1 MAKKRSSNR
10 LTTLSRFL
18 KWAAQ
23 FDDGKYLFRGVSKDT
38 YKIEA
43 SACYHMSDPEKSD
56 SMNLCRINEELI
68 GRAHLLGHYQQ
79 IGQRLPDLD
88 LLAELQHFGAATC
101 LIDFSRNAQVALW
114 FACQQNSDSPT
125 EPQNGKVF
133 AVRTDDVA
141 RFNPVT
147 AEMVTDKKIRYFFSP
162 DDETGKYAIYTW
174 QPKYQNNRI
183 IAQQSVFIF
192 GAAEIE
198 EAAYCIVPKSSK
210 EDILASLATVSGIT
224 EDSIF
229 PDAENFARQNAW
241 DKLGSASKT
250 RETRNIIQRGSIA
263 LDEELANTAPSSV
276 DVSPPEPR
284 HPKSTMPES
293 VRQPGA
299 KTK

>member
-43 SACYHMSDPEKSD
+43 SACYRMSDAEKSNPV
-56 SMNLCRINEELI
+56 NLRRINEELI
-68 GRAHLLGHYQQ
+68 DNAHLLGHYQK

-114 FACQQNSDSPT
+114 FASQQSSDST
-125 EPQNGKVF
+125 EGQQKGKVF
-133 AVRTDDVA
+133 AVRTDGVT
-141 RFNPVT
+141 RFNRVT
-147 AEMVTDKKIRYFFSP
+147 AEMVTKRKIEYFFRT
-162 DDETGKYAIYTW
+162 DEKTGKYPIYTW
-174 QPKYQNNRI
+174 QPQYQNNRI

-192 GAAEIE
+192 GAAEIK
-198 EAAYCIVPKSSK
+198 EAAYCIVQQSSK
-210 EDILASLATVSGIT
+210 EDILASLSAVSGIT
-224 EDSIF
+224 EESMF
-229 PDAENFARQNAW
+229 PDAENFARLNAW
-241 DKLGSASKT
+241 DKLGSAPKT
-250 RETRNIIQRGSIA
+250 SDGMQHGSIA
-263 LDEELANTAPSSV
+263 LDEELANTASSSV
-276 DVSPPEPR
+276 DISPPESRP
-284 HPKSTMPES
+284 PKNTMPES
-293 VRQPGA
+293 VRQSGA